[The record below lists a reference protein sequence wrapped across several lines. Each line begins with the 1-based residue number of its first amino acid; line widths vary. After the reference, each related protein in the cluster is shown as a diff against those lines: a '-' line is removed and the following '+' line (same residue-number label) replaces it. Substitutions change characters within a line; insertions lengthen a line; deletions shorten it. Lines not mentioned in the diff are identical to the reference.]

1 METRWKRKTNIT
13 SSSPVQSS
21 VIPESISN
29 WLIVRF
35 IHCDLTRTLCRDGVW
50 DVLFLPAGGAGEFD
64 TALCGVEER
73 YLNCRAAVAILSI
86 EDSHVWRFNLP
97 GEVNVLIGR
106 RTLQHHPT
114 ASVCKSGD
122 GRLYGRLLEAF
133 CGGLSGNCWLEARI

>member
-1 METRWKRKTNIT
+1 M
-13 SSSPVQSS
+13 
-21 VIPESISN
+21 
-29 WLIVRF
+29 
-35 IHCDLTRTLCRDGVW
+35 G
-50 DVLFLPAGGAGEFD
+50 DVLLLPAGGAGEFD

-114 ASVCKSGD
+114 ASVCKSRD

-133 CGGLSGNCWLEARI
+133 CRGLSGNC